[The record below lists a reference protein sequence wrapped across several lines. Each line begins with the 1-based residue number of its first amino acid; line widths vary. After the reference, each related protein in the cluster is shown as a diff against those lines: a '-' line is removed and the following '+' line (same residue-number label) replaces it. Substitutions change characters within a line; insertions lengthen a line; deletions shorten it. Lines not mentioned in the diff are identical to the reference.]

1 MTVVTPFIEGYPLT
15 RVWVIGNGRTDVARH
30 LVCHDRSIGSAIT
43 AHRLWREFV
52 RRATE
57 ILLPIVT
64 AIIVAAPASA
74 ETLREALLKAYRT
87 NPTITGQRAALR
99 ATDEGVPIARAAGIP
114 SISANGGLVNDL
126 LPSTNTLASPQRQG
140 TANTQLTV
148 PIYQGGAVRGAIRA
162 AQTRVEAGRATLR
175 SVESDLFTATI
186 VAYMDVIRDEAIV
199 GLNLHNVH
207 VLDVNLQ
214 ATRDR
219 YHVGDLTRTDVAQ
232 SEARLALAHAQLES
246 TEAQLIASR
255 ESYIR
260 VVGSPPLDLQPP
272 PPLPLLPTMPDP
284 AVNQALRN
292 NPSLLAAAKQRDATR
307 YDVDIAKSGR
317 LPKLSVV
324 VGGNYYNYLGALGS
338 GTGVQVGQTGTSV
351 TAGLA
356 LTVPLFQG
364 GLIGAQ
370 VRRAAALRGQS
381 IEAAIGAERA
391 VVAQTRSAYAAW
403 RSSQRVIA
411 LSETAVTAN
420 KASLDGVRAENS
432 VGTRTIL
439 DILNAE
445 QELLNS
451 QVTLVTARRDSYVAG
466 FALLAA
472 MGGAQASD
480 LGLEAGSLYNP
491 ATNYD
496 RVRHRINDYDD
507 DGEPAPMATSTVA
520 TPVQDAGVPATQDPV
535 LKTNTPV
542 VP

>member
-1 MTVVTPFIEGYPLT
+1 MAGK
-15 RVWVIGNGRTDVARH
+15 
-30 LVCHDRSIGSAIT
+30 
-43 AHRLWREFV
+43 
-52 RRATE
+52 
-57 ILLPIVT
+57 ILLLAGAT
-64 AIIVAAPASA
+64 AIVATPASA

-126 LPSTNTLASPQRQG
+126 VPSTNTLASPQRQS

-162 AQTRVEAGRATLR
+162 AKTRVEAGRATLR
-175 SVESDLFTATI
+175 GTESDLFTTT
-186 VAYMDVIRDEAIV
+186 VGAYMDVIRDQAIV
-199 GLNLHNVH
+199 GLNRQNVH

-219 YHVGDLTRTDVAQ
+219 FHVGELTRTDVSQ
-232 SEARLALAHAQLES
+232 SEARLALARAQLES
-246 TEAQLIASR
+246 AESQLITSR

-260 VVGSPPLDLQPP
+260 VVGSPPVDLQPP
-272 PPLPLLPTMPDP
+272 PPLPPLPSAPNP
-284 AVNQALRN
+284 AVDQALRD
-292 NPSLLAAAKQRDATR
+292 NPTLLAAAKQRDATR
-307 YDVDIAKSGR
+307 YDVDVARAGR

-324 VGGNYYNYLGALGS
+324 VGGNYYNYLGSLGS

-370 VRRAAALRGQS
+370 VRQAEALRGQS
-381 IEAAIGAERA
+381 IEAVTGAERA
-391 VVAQTRSAYAAW
+391 VVAQTRSAYAEW
-403 RSSQRVIA
+403 RSSQRLIA
-411 LSETAVTAN
+411 SAETAVNAN
-420 KASLDGVRAENS
+420 RMSLEGVRTENS
-432 VGTRTIL
+432 VGNRTIL

-472 MGGAQASD
+472 MGRAEASD
-480 LGLEAGSLYNP
+480 LGLEAGPLYDP
-491 ATNYD
+491 VANYD
-496 RVRHRINDYDD
+496 RVRRRLSDYGD
-507 DGEPAPMATSTVA
+507 DGEPSPVATSTVA
-520 TPVQDAGVPATQDPV
+520 TPAQDAGIPAMQDPMLQTDV
-535 LKTNTPV
+535 VTPAHLTTGANTPGR
-542 VP
+542 